1 MSLGAVLRARGML
14 LEVGGFIPERQGAG
28 DWKVKAKDL
37 ATLFALTTMT

>member
-14 LEVGGFIPERQGAG
+14 LEMGGFVPETQGTG

-37 ATLFALTTMT
+37 AALFTLTTMT